1 MTATAPSDP
10 GELDRLAT
18 VIDRWL
24 DAQMA
29 DNPAVLAIDRD
40 VDGPRS
46 WFVRLQGEEKDV
58 STIRFWLRQRT
69 LLYETF
75 FMPAPEENQAELYE
89 HVLRRNA
96 KLFGASF
103 VIGDEDAI
111 YLRGQ
116 LDHTLIEDAELD
128 RVLGSLYQ
136 WIEQFFRPA
145 LRIGF
150 ASKFTSL

>member
-1 MTATAPSDP
+1 MSATEAASAE
-10 GELDRLAT
+10 ELDRLAA

-24 DAQMA
+24 AVQSS
-29 DNPAVLAIDRD
+29 DNPMVLAIDRD

-46 WFVRLQGEEKDV
+46 WFVRLKGEEKDV
-58 STIRFWLRQRT
+58 STVRFWLRQRT
-69 LLYETF
+69 LVYETF
-75 FMPAPEENQAELYE
+75 FMPAPEENHAALYE
-89 HVLRRNA
+89 HLLRRNA

-103 VIGDEDAI
+103 AIGEEDAI

-116 LDHTLIEDAELD
+116 LDHDLIGAAELD

-136 WIEQFFRPA
+136 WVEQFFQPA

-150 ASKFTSL
+150 ASKFA

>member
-1 MTATAPSDP
+1 MSATVPADP
-10 GELDRLAT
+10 GELDRLAA

-24 DAQMA
+24 AVQA
-29 DNPAVLAIDRD
+29 NDNPVVLAVDRD

-58 STIRFWLRQRT
+58 STVRFWLRQRT
-69 LLYETF
+69 LVYETF
-75 FMPAPEENQAELYE
+75 FMPAPEENHAELYE
-89 HVLRRNA
+89 HLLRRNA

-103 VIGDEDAI
+103 AIGEEDAL

-116 LDHTLIEDAELD
+116 LDHELIGAAELD

-136 WIEQFFRPA
+136 WVEQYFRPA

-150 ASKFTSL
+150 ASKFS

>member
-1 MTATAPSDP
+1 MSATVPADP
-10 GELDRLAT
+10 EELDRLAA

-24 DAQMA
+24 AVQA
-29 DNPAVLAIDRD
+29 EDNPVVLAVDRD

-46 WFVRLQGEEKDV
+46 WFVRLKGEEKDV
-58 STIRFWLRQRT
+58 STVRFWLRQRT
-69 LLYETF
+69 LVYETY

-89 HVLRRNA
+89 QLLRRNA

-103 VIGDEDAI
+103 SIGDEDAL

-116 LDHTLIEDAELD
+116 LDHDLIAAGELD

-136 WIEQFFRPA
+136 WVEQYFRSA

-150 ASKFTSL
+150 ASKFS

>member
-1 MTATAPSDP
+1 MSATDAASVE
-10 GELDRLAT
+10 ELDRLAA

-24 DAQMA
+24 AVQGS
-29 DNPAVLAIDRD
+29 DNPMVLAIDRD

-46 WFVRLQGEEKDV
+46 WFVRLKGEEKDV
-58 STIRFWLRQRT
+58 STVRFWLRQRT
-69 LLYETF
+69 LVYETF
-75 FMPAPEENQAELYE
+75 FMPAPEENHAALYE
-89 HVLRRNA
+89 HLLRRNQ

-103 VIGDEDAI
+103 AIGEEDAI

-116 LDHTLIEDAELD
+116 LDHDLIGAAELD

-136 WIEQFFRPA
+136 WVEQYFRPA

-150 ASKFTSL
+150 ASKFS

>member
-1 MTATAPSDP
+1 MSATVPAGPE
-10 GELDRLAT
+10 ELDRLAA

-24 DAQMA
+24 AVQAA
-29 DNPAVLAIDRD
+29 DNPVVLAVDRD

-46 WFVRLQGEEKDV
+46 WFVRLAGEEKDV
-58 STIRFWLRQRT
+58 STVRFWLRQRT
-69 LLYETF
+69 LVYETY

-89 HVLRRNA
+89 QLLRRNA

-103 VIGDEDAI
+103 SIGDEDAL

-116 LDHTLIEDAELD
+116 LDHDLIAAAELD

-136 WIEQFFRPA
+136 WVEQYFRPA
-145 LRIGF
+145 LRVGF
-150 ASKFTSL
+150 ASKFL